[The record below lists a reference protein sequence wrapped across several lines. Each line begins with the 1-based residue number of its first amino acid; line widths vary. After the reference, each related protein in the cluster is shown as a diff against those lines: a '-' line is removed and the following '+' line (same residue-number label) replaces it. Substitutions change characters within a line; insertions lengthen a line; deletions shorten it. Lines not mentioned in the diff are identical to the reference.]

1 MAALGEV
8 LAAGA
13 LVQGERVLTG
23 VALKGTVA
31 QAAEKV
37 AAKYGTVTTSAIKG
51 AIDGAAGG
59 MTSAFVLDITNAH
72 LWDKGLYEGMARVVA
87 DTFTGALYGMGG
99 GLLAGGGTAAAMK
112 GGRVIASV
120 GASAEEGL
128 GSVTSMR
135 ERTQPHPEAARIT
148 EALHDALPMHIRE
161 EMLAA
166 VDVHVL
172 ESGPEADAFLA
183 TTGSHSG
190 EACIW
195 TDGEQIVVFAR
206 PDATVEDIAHEAGH
220 LEQLFSASKGPLVR
234 ELYDA
239 VPDLATWE
247 ALGEAGLYA
256 EQLRLYKLKLGLE
269 IDLHETQRAARQ
281 AAGDVEG
288 VLEAEQTL
296 AELRGLQQRAEA
308 VTAEELAAGPV
319 KLLDE
324 GTPWLF
330 TGEGERLAKGGAVR
344 ERGFAPKKTVEQS
357 AQTDIKGSASR
368 EISTAVD
375 TSVTYG
381 NNAQVKMRKHSQ
393 HMRETAR
400 EFGVQIP
407 TGPSTPATQSAMKNW
422 IGTVVGQGET
432 KTGQYMTFEGA
443 IWSRLGDGIVIR
455 RSNGEFLTY
464 LDYRKGGVAHGWD
477 NLK

>member
-1 MAALGEV
+1 VRDRRSDDGIRVMAPWIRNPWV
-8 LAAGA
+8 AAGA

-51 AIDGAAGG
+51 AIDGVAGG

-87 DTFTGALYGMGG
+87 DTFTGALYGMSG

-128 GSVTSMR
+128 GSVASMR

-206 PDATVEDIAHEAGH
+206 PEATVEDICCVARPE
-220 LEQLFSASKGPLVR
+220 SPLVA
-234 ELYDA
+234 L
-239 VPDLATWE
+239 PLARRRQVRPQRSRRVSSP
-247 ALGEAGLYA
+247 ASGL
-256 EQLRLYKLKLGLE
+256 L
-269 IDLHETQRAARQ
+269 
-281 AAGDVEG
+281 
-288 VLEAEQTL
+288 
-296 AELRGLQQRAEA
+296 
-308 VTAEELAAGPV
+308 P
-319 KLLDE
+319 
-324 GTPWLF
+324 TPR
-330 TGEGERLAKGGAVR
+330 T
-344 ERGFAPKKTVEQS
+344 
-357 AQTDIKGSASR
+357 
-368 EISTAVD
+368 
-375 TSVTYG
+375 
-381 NNAQVKMRKHSQ
+381 
-393 HMRETAR
+393 
-400 EFGVQIP
+400 
-407 TGPSTPATQSAMKNW
+407 PS
-422 IGTVVGQGET
+422 
-432 KTGQYMTFEGA
+432 
-443 IWSRLGDGIVIR
+443 
-455 RSNGEFLTY
+455 
-464 LDYRKGGVAHGWD
+464 
-477 NLK
+477 

>member
-1 MAALGEV
+1 
-8 LAAGA
+8 
-13 LVQGERVLTG
+13 
-23 VALKGTVA
+23 
-31 QAAEKV
+31 
-37 AAKYGTVTTSAIKG
+37 
-51 AIDGAAGG
+51 

-72 LWDKGLYEGMARVVA
+72 LWDKGLYEGIARVVA
-87 DTFTGALYGMGG
+87 DTFTGALYGMSG

-120 GASAEEGL
+120 GASAEDGL

-319 KLLDE
+319 KLLE
-324 GTPWLF
+324 GAPPWLF
-330 TGEGERLAKGGAVR
+330 TGEGAGA
-344 ERGFAPKKTVEQS
+344 AS
-357 AQTDIKGSASR
+357 A
-368 EISTAVD
+368 STAVKGPGKAAG
-375 TSVTYG
+375 SSG
-381 NNAQVKMRKHSQ
+381 LASEQG
-393 HMRETAR
+393 ETLASK
-400 EFGVQIP
+400 G
-407 TGPSTPATQSAMKNW
+407 G
-422 IGTVVGQGET
+422 VGQGGEV
-432 KTGQYMTFEGA
+432 GVSEGA
-443 IWSRLGDGIVIR
+443 ATFTDPAERALADYLEGLGRTVSKNPSEGVPGAGRQGDAFVDGVLHEFKALDPGAGSGTVKNVVNNSIRDGGQAREIVIDARGSGLSRAAAESGAGRALGISRGQLDGLTILGD
-455 RSNGEFLTY
+455 
-464 LDYRKGGVAHGWD
+464 DYFFRWTPR
-477 NLK
+477 

>member
-1 MAALGEV
+1 
-8 LAAGA
+8 
-13 LVQGERVLTG
+13 
-23 VALKGTVA
+23 
-31 QAAEKV
+31 
-37 AAKYGTVTTSAIKG
+37 
-51 AIDGAAGG
+51 
-59 MTSAFVLDITNAH
+59 
-72 LWDKGLYEGMARVVA
+72 
-87 DTFTGALYGMGG
+87 
-99 GLLAGGGTAAAMK
+99 
-112 GGRVIASV
+112 
-120 GASAEEGL
+120 
-128 GSVTSMR
+128 
-135 ERTQPHPEAARIT
+135 
-148 EALHDALPMHIRE
+148 MHIRE

-206 PDATVEDIAHEAGH
+206 PEATVEDIAHEAGH

-319 KLLDE
+319 KLLE
-324 GTPWLF
+324 GAPPWLF
-330 TGEGERLAKGGAVR
+330 TGERERLASKGAVR
-344 ERGFAPKKTVEQS
+344 QGGEVLGAEGGVQPLGHGTTVDPSKGRFHHRNLRERL
-357 AQTDIKGSASR
+357 
-368 EISTAVD
+368 AVD
-375 TSVTYG
+375 EAMQNPAAGHQAAGPLGDARWPAADGWVKYQQTVMPGGRGGPVSVHYNFNTVTGAVDDFKIVERRPYVPPPDP
-381 NNAQVKMRKHSQ
+381 NMS
-393 HMRETAR
+393 
-400 EFGVQIP
+400 P
-407 TGPSTPATQSAMKNW
+407 TGQ
-422 IGTVVGQGET
+422 
-432 KTGQYMTFEGA
+432 
-443 IWSRLGDGIVIR
+443 
-455 RSNGEFLTY
+455 
-464 LDYRKGGVAHGWD
+464 
-477 NLK
+477 

>member
-87 DTFTGALYGMGG
+87 DTFTGALYGMSG

-128 GSVTSMR
+128 GSVASMR

-308 VTAEELAAGPV
+308 VTAEELAAGDVEFLKGAP
-319 KLLDE
+319 
-324 GTPWLF
+324 PWLF
-330 TGEGERLAKGGAVR
+330 TGERERLASKGAVR
-344 ERGFAPKKTVEQS
+344 QGGEVLGAEGGRDLGERALGLKDRNSGKTRVSVPVEGGELQVDLDGKSHYDKETGQTIPTPHVREVKYNTIPSGARAGERGRSTV
-357 AQTDIKGSASR
+357 
-368 EISTAVD
+368 
-375 TSVTYG
+375 
-381 NNAQVKMRKHSQ
+381 
-393 HMRETAR
+393 
-400 EFGVQIP
+400 
-407 TGPSTPATQSAMKNW
+407 GPVRPATAADLDA
-422 IGTVVGQGET
+422 V
-432 KTGQYMTFEGA
+432 EGHL
-443 IWSRLGDGIVIR
+443 SKDGFD
-455 RSNGEFLTY
+455 G
-464 LDYRKGGVAHGWD
+464 
-477 NLK
+477 